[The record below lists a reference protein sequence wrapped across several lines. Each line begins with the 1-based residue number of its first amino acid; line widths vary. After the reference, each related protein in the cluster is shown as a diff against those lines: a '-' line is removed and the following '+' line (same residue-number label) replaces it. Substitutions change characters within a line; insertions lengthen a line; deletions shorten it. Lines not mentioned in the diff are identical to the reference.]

1 MPAIL
6 SRAPAI
12 LPGVPTILA
21 VPAEQICIARLQ
33 SRARPA
39 PTDHTTHTV
48 MLPGKQNTVDT
59 LFKRK
64 LFYALR

>member
-6 SRAPAI
+6 SRVPAI

-39 PTDHTTHTV
+39 PTDHTAHTV
-48 MLPGKQNTVDT
+48 MLPSKQSTVDT

>member
-12 LPGVPTILA
+12 LPGVPMILA

-39 PTDHTTHTV
+39 PC
-48 MLPGKQNTVDT
+48 MLAINDYSVS
-59 LFKRK
+59 
-64 LFYALR
+64 

>member
-1 MPAIL
+1 MPAML

-12 LPGVPTILA
+12 LPGVPMILA

-39 PTDHTTHTV
+39 PTILV
-48 MLPGKQNTVDT
+48 
-59 LFKRK
+59 
-64 LFYALR
+64 LRQ